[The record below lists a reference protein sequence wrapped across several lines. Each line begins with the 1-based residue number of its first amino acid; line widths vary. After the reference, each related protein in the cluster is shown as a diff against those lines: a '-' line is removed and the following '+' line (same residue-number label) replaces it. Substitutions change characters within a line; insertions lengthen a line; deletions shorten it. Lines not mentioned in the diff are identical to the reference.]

1 MFASNLSIS
10 VKQFIPSHL
19 LLLRF
24 KNSNLTSL
32 SLKHCFLAVRV
43 DKLKVLGQAVNFE
56 CEGGHLVDRLQG
68 KSSKYLFKGGLFNP
82 VFVDVH
88 GVFTIL
94 NLSEQESDRFVVA
107 RDSQLVEEATHFEHL
122 HVRENLGEES
132 QELEAIDLHEQVLRK
147 SLHSDLALAIFCLSP

>member
-1 MFASNLSIS
+1 M
-10 VKQFIPSHL
+10 
-19 LLLRF
+19 
-24 KNSNLTSL
+24 
-32 SLKHCFLAVRV
+32 
-43 DKLKVLGQAVNFE
+43 LGQAVDFE

-68 KSSKYLFKGGLFNP
+68 KSSKYLFERGLFNP

-88 GVFTIL
+88 GVLTIL

-107 RDSQLVEEATHFEHL
+107 RNSQLVEEATHFKHL

-147 SLHSDLALAIFCLSP
+147 SLHSDLALAIFCLSPQAGANPFFCDLVEDELLNCVVFLQLSEGSVQLNILRKGTFQA